1 MKEKL
6 KASLCKGKPKLH
18 VLLTNLFQSLP
29 IHKLTPYMFLPLFLF
44 SGVQSSSSIFPSQ
57 SLSIPSPVTV
67 GVGIQIL
74 KKFPI
79 KKHWSQFKD

>member
-1 MKEKL
+1 MNEKL
-6 KASLCKGKPKLH
+6 KAGKTKLH
-18 VLLTNLFQSLP
+18 VLPTNLFQSLP

-79 KKHWSQFKD
+79 KKH

>member
-6 KASLCKGKPKLH
+6 KAGKTKLH
-18 VLLTNLFQSLP
+18 VLPTTLFQSLP
-29 IHKLTPYMFLPLFLF
+29 IHKRTPYMFLPLFLF

-74 KKFPI
+74 KKFPM
-79 KKHWSQFKD
+79 KKH